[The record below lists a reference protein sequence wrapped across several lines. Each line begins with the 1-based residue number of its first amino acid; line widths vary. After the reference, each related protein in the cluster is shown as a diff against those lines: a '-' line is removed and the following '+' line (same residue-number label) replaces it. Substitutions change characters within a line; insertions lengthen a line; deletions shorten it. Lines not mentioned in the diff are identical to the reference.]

1 MEEKVEKREFMR
13 DRDKREQ
20 EKIFP
25 GTQKQPDLFVEL
37 GGKIPKKVCSC
48 DDGRYNRDI
57 SFSDSDL

>member
-48 DDGRYNRDI
+48 DDGRYNRVRHL
-57 SFSDSDL
+57 FL